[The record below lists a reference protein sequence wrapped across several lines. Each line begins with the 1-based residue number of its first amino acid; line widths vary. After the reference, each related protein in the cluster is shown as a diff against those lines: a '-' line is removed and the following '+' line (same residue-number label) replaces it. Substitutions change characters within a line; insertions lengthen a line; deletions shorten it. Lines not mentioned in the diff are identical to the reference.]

1 MTMLPPSRRWGSAAC
16 TAKNAPRK
24 LTPCTLSQNSSV
36 TSCTAAKPPTPAF
49 TCSTSM
55 PPSRSAMRA
64 SAARLSATEP
74 MSERTASMPLSAATC
89 ASVASLRPVI
99 ATRAPSAWNPRAA
112 ARPMPLLPPST
123 TTVLPAK
130 RMASEHAVGI
140 GRLLRDR
147 LGHVPVLGDL
157 AVLDTQDVDDRKPAI
172 SGRELRMRVHDHE
185 ITLRD
190 DPLDGI
196 VGVRMIP
203 EEGLEEGD
211 RRIATRRGERIVLN
225 VAGLHPGLEC
235 RAHLLLDV
243 KLVHEFGDHLLG
255 LQAALV
261 RMGKPGGQGQRR
273 GEQDDGQAH
282 AGLLGGVGREASIA
296 FCRQCIQISRNREES
311 SRGCT

>member
-16 TAKNAPRK
+16 TAKKAPRRF
-24 LTPCTLSQNSSV
+24 TPCTLSQNSSV

-55 PPSRSAMRA
+55 PPSCPAMRA
-64 SAARLSATEP
+64 SAVRLSATES
-74 MSERTASMPLSAATC
+74 MSERTASMPLCAATC
-89 ASVASLRPVI
+89 ASVASSRPVI
-99 ATRAPSAWNPRAA
+99 ATRAPSAWNARAA

-130 RMASEHAVGI
+130 RMASEHPVGI
-140 GRLLRDR
+140 GRLLWDR

-157 AVLDTQDVDDRKPAI
+157 AVLDAHDVDDRKPAI
-172 SGRELRMRVHDHE
+172 PGLELRMRVHDHE

-203 EEGLEEGD
+203 VKGLEEGD
-211 RRIATRRGERIVLN
+211 RRFAAGRRQRIVLN

-235 RAHLLLDV
+235 RAYLLSDV
-243 KLVHEFGDHLLG
+243 ELVHESGDHLLG
-255 LQAALV
+255 FQAALV
-261 RMGKPGGQGQRR
+261 RMGRPGGKSQRR
-273 GEQDDGQAH
+273 GEQDDGRAH
-282 AGLLGGVGREASIA
+282 AGLLGGVEREASIA
-296 FCRQCIQISRNREES
+296 FV
-311 SRGCT
+311 GCTYKYRAPGERFPWRLP